1 MQRIWTIQDEFFM
14 KKVLFGA
21 VLALASVL
29 IYKSCTDDR
38 EQKSILEESSMLIQ
52 QELRNVSKLVVA
64 EGHFAEV
71 YNYKDSKELFGPL
84 VTAYKKAL
92 VVVNADVSIAY
103 DLSKIN
109 YEVDEKNKVLTIT
122 RIPEPEIK
130 ISPDFEYYDVTADY
144 LNPFNAGDYNAIKR
158 NVNASLMKKIEASS
172 LRSNAENRLVSELSR
187 ILVLTHTMGW
197 TLVYN
202 DIPLENTEQL
212 KTFLD

>member
-1 MQRIWTIQDEFFM
+1 MKRIL
-14 KKVLFGA
+14 VGA
-21 VLALASVL
+21 VIALASVL
-29 IYKSCTDDR
+29 IYRSCADDR

-52 QELRNVSKLVVA
+52 QELKNVSKLVVT

-71 YNYKDSKELFGPL
+71 YNYKDSKDLFGPL
-84 VTAYKKAL
+84 ITAHKKAL
-92 VVVNADVSIAY
+92 VVVNADVTIAY
-103 DLSKIN
+103 DLSQIN
-109 YEVDEKNKVLTIT
+109 YDVDEENKMLTIT
-122 RIPEPEIK
+122 KIPEPEIK

-144 LNPFNAGDYNAIKR
+144 LNQFNANDYNAIKR

-187 ILVLTHTMGW
+187 ILVLTNTMGW

-202 DIPLENTEQL
+202 NTPVENSEQL

>member
-1 MQRIWTIQDEFFM
+1 M
-14 KKVLFGA
+14 KKVLVGA
-21 VLALASVL
+21 IIALASVL
-29 IYKSCTDDR
+29 IYKSCTDNHQ
-38 EQKSILEESSMLIQ
+38 QKSILEENSMLIQ
-52 QELRNVSKLVVA
+52 QELRNVSKLVIT

-84 VTAYKKAL
+84 ITAHKKAL

-103 DLSKIN
+103 DMSKIS
-109 YEVDEKNKVLTIT
+109 YEVDEENKTLKIIQ
-122 RIPEPEIK
+122 IPEPEIK

-144 LNPFNAGDYNAIKR
+144 LNPFNAKDYNAIKR

-187 ILVLTHTMGW
+187 ILVLTNSMEW

-202 DIPLENTEQL
+202 NTPVENAEQL
-212 KTFLD
+212 ESFLE

>member
-1 MQRIWTIQDEFFM
+1 MKRIL
-14 KKVLFGA
+14 VGA
-21 VLALASVL
+21 VIALASVL
-29 IYKSCTDDR
+29 IYRSCADDR

-52 QELRNVSKLVVA
+52 QELRNVSKLVVT

-84 VTAYKKAL
+84 VTAHKKAL
-92 VVVNADVSIAY
+92 VVVNADVTISY
-103 DLSKIN
+103 DLSQIN
-109 YEVDEKNKVLTIT
+109 YDVDEENKMLNIT
-122 RIPEPEIK
+122 QIPEPEIK

-144 LNPFNAGDYNAIKR
+144 LNQFNANDYNAIKR

-187 ILVLTHTMGW
+187 ILVLTNTMGW

-202 DIPLENTEQL
+202 NTPVENSEQL

>member
-1 MQRIWTIQDEFFM
+1 M
-14 KKVLFGA
+14 KRVLVGA
-21 VLALASVL
+21 VIALASVL

-38 EQKSILEESSMLIQ
+38 EQESILEENSMLIQ
-52 QELRNVSKLVVA
+52 QELRNVSKLVVT

-84 VTAYKKAL
+84 VTAHKKAL

-103 DLSKIN
+103 DLSKIT
-109 YEVDEKNKVLTIT
+109 YDLDEENKVLSIT

-144 LNPFNAGDYNAIKR
+144 LNPFDADDYNAIKR

-172 LRSNAENRLVSELSR
+172 LRSNAENRLMSELSR
-187 ILVLTHTMGW
+187 ILVLTNTMGW
-197 TLVYN
+197 TLVYHN
-202 DIPLENTEQL
+202 VPLESTEQL

>member
-1 MQRIWTIQDEFFM
+1 MKRIL
-14 KKVLFGA
+14 VGA
-21 VLALASVL
+21 VIALASVL

-38 EQKSILEESSMLIQ
+38 EQKSILEENSMLIQ
-52 QELRNVSKLVVA
+52 QELRNVSKLVVT

-84 VTAYKKAL
+84 VTAHKKAL

-103 DLSKIN
+103 DLSQIN
-109 YEVDEKNKVLTIT
+109 YDMDEENKVLTIT
-122 RIPEPEIK
+122 QIPEPEIK

-187 ILVLTHTMGW
+187 ILVLTNTMGW
-197 TLVYN
+197 TLVY
-202 DIPLENTEQL
+202 ENVPVENSEQL